1 MQVATVAVSAIA
13 SLAMTPLV
21 SAATV
26 TFTNEVLWNSFA
38 IAQGNTVNIETFEA
52 FEDGVA
58 KSATA
63 TAGTTTWHASA
74 TPGPLLFS
82 HVGGNQTI
90 GPASAGVTLN
100 FNFTPAVK
108 GFGAH
113 AYGLDSGGN
122 VVPVI
127 VSFRLADGSTYVGY
141 AASATDFV
149 GFYSTGSPIASW
161 EWSFLNPDTRL
172 VVDDLYL
179 AAIGSVGDI
188 DGDGQPDTTDNCP
201 TIANPTQ
208 ADCDSNGIGDVCETA
223 AGAPDFNGDT
233 VPDPCQ
239 CLADLFIDGQVNGA
253 DLGALLA
260 FWGPVNPGL
269 PQADMNRDGKVDG
282 ADLGHLLAS
291 WGPCQPA
298 VVPSW
303 ATLIDSL
310 PDPAVITDPALL
322 AAIRATGLAWH
333 VFDTATQMEFMLV
346 PSGTFAMGCSASDKF
361 NCYDWE
367 LPRHEVVLTNPV
379 YVGRYEVTQSQWVE
393 TMGSNPS
400 YHQGASYPD
409 SHSRPVERVSWD
421 TIQEYL
427 VATDTRLLTEAE
439 WEYACRA
446 GTTTAFPNGSNNDFT
461 VETIAWCTSNSGGQT
476 QPVGGK
482 ALNGF
487 GLYDMLGN
495 VWEWT
500 SDWYGDYTSAAQTN
514 PEGALTGTARALR
527 GGSWYVYTNR
537 TRSSSRSQGTP
548 DSSYHD
554 IGFRVAK
561 TP

>member
-21 SAATV
+21 SAAVV
-26 TFTNEVLWNSFA
+26 TFTNKVLWNSFA
-38 IAQGNTVNIETFEA
+38 TSQGNTVNLETFEA
-52 FEDGVA
+52 FEDGLV

-82 HVGGNQTI
+82 HFGGNQTI
-90 GPASAGVTLN
+90 GTASAGVTLN

-108 GFGAH
+108 GFGG
-113 AYGLDSGGN
+113 YFFGLDSNDN
-122 VVPVI
+122 VVPILVNFTL
-127 VSFRLADGSTYVGY
+127 VDGSSYVGFSNSP
-141 AASATDFV
+141 ADFV
-149 GFYSTGSPIASW
+149 GFYSTGSPIVSW
-161 EWSFLNPDTRL
+161 EWSYFSPGTRL
-172 VVDDLYL
+172 VVDDLYF

-208 ADCDSNGIGDVCETA
+208 ADCDSNGIGDVCEIA

-233 VPDPCQ
+233 VPDTCQ

-333 VFDTATQMEFMLV
+333 VFDTATQMEFLLV
-346 PSGTFAMGCSASDKF
+346 PPGTFAMGCSASDKF
-361 NCYDWE
+361 DCYDWE
-367 LPRHEVVLTNPV
+367 IPKHEVALTNPV
-379 YVGRYEVTQSQWVE
+379 YVGRYEVTQSQWME
-393 TMGSNPS
+393 AMGSNPS

-409 SHSRPVERVSWD
+409 SYSRPVERVSWN

-482 ALNGF
+482 ASNGF
-487 GLYDMLGN
+487 GLYDVLGN

-537 TRSSSRSQGTP
+537 TRSSSRSQGAP